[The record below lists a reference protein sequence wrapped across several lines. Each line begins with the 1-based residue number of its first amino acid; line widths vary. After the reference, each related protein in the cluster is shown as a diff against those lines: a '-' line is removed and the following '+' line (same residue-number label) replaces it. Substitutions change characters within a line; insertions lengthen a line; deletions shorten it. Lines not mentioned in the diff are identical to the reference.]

1 MARGKKYSDEIKER
15 AFALLATSNNV
26 QVVADT
32 LGLPYNTVKTWEKKF
47 LMRNSECEMRNN
59 DGEFVKVR
67 DENAGAQARDLKTG
81 NEVGFVND
89 EVYEAEKRNDYS
101 STAKNGKKLSTS
113 EFCEAKLDKAQE
125 KSTSNSNAGACSVP
139 RLAEARSRSE
149 ENDTQSFS
157 NIRTPLR
164 YLTREGDEAHDE
176 GTDVS
181 ALSELRKRRK
191 AEFVDR
197 AWKMLERSQILLERR
212 INRAYE
218 QEDKIDAIIRLIGER
233 GGADKLTQTDRNEL
247 YKVLGEIKLES
258 TRSLSTLLGT
268 LYDKQALAAK
278 EPTVNVGGVLKF
290 EDL

>member
-67 DENAGAQARDLKTG
+67 DENAGAQARELEAG
-81 NEVGFVND
+81 SEVQFVSN
-89 EVYEAEKRNDYS
+89 EVYE
-101 STAKNGKKLSTS
+101 
-113 EFCEAKLDKAQE
+113 
-125 KSTSNSNAGACSVP
+125 
-139 RLAEARSRSE
+139 
-149 ENDTQSFS
+149 ENNEVS
-157 NIRTPLR
+157 
-164 YLTREGDEAHDE
+164 DEAIRDGLE
-176 GTDVS
+176 PTT
-181 ALSELRKRRK
+181 LNELRNQKK

>member
-32 LGLPYNTVKTWEKKF
+32 LGLPYNTVKTWEKKM
-47 LMRNSECEMRNN
+47 LEG
-59 DGEFVKVR
+59 DFVKVR
-67 DENAGAQARDLKTG
+67 DENAGAQARELNTG
-81 NEVGFVND
+81 YEVGFVND
-89 EVYEAEKRNDYS
+89 EVYEAH
-101 STAKNGKKLSTS
+101 
-113 EFCEAKLDKAQE
+113 
-125 KSTSNSNAGACSVP
+125 
-139 RLAEARSRSE
+139 
-149 ENDTQSFS
+149 
-157 NIRTPLR
+157 
-164 YLTREGDEAHDE
+164 DEAHDE
-176 GTDVS
+176 GADVS
-181 ALSELRKRRK
+181 ALSELRNKK
-191 AEFVDR
+191 KMEFVDR
-197 AWKMLERSQILLERR
+197 AWKMLERAQILLERR

-218 QEDKIDAIIRLIGER
+218 QEDKIDAIIRIIGER

>member
-32 LGLPYNTVKTWEKKF
+32 LGLPYNTVKTWEKKM
-47 LMRNSECEMRNN
+47 LE
-59 DGEFVKVR
+59 GEFVKVR
-67 DENAGAQARDLKTG
+67 DENAGAQARELNTG
-81 NEVGFVND
+81 YEVGFVND
-89 EVYEAEKRNDYS
+89 EVYEDNEQHN
-101 STAKNGKKLSTS
+101 
-113 EFCEAKLDKAQE
+113 
-125 KSTSNSNAGACSVP
+125 
-139 RLAEARSRSE
+139 
-149 ENDTQSFS
+149 
-157 NIRTPLR
+157 
-164 YLTREGDEAHDE
+164 E

-181 ALSELRKRRK
+181 ALSELRNKKK

-212 INRAYE
+212 IDRAYE